1 MVGVF
6 VGVVNDKFKVAE
18 WRLECDQFALEHVDG
33 TDTLKSIF
41 EGLNFRESRH
51 VLFDVANDLSIID
64 SFGLEPRLEEEEFR
78 PTALGRVVEHWS
90 GRVQEST

>member
-1 MVGVF
+1 VGT
-6 VGVVNDKFKVAE
+6 
-18 WRLECDQFALEHVDG
+18 WCYQFALKHVDCP
-33 TDTLKSIF
+33 DALKSIF

-64 SFGLEPRLEEEEFR
+64 SFGLEPRPEAKEFR
-78 PTALGRVVEHWS
+78 PTALGGIVEHWG